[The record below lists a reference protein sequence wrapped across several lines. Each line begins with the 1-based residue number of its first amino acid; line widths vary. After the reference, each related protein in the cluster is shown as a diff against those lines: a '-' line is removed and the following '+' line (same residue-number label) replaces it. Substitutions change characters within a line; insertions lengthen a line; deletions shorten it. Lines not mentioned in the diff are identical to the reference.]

1 MIESAELIQRR
12 GADVCALMGLA
23 NPKNGRWLET

>member
-1 MIESAELIQRR
+1 MIDQAESMQRR
-12 GADVCALMGLA
+12 GANVCALMGLA